1 MSIVRMSNSV
11 DNFTQILG
19 FLVSIV
25 RMPNSIGNF
34 TEILEKVKADNEIH
48 E

>member
-1 MSIVRMSNSV
+1 MSNSV
-11 DNFTQILG
+11 DNFTQILE

-25 RMPNSIGNF
+25 RMPNSVGNF
-34 TEILEKVKADNEIH
+34 TEILGKVKADNEIY